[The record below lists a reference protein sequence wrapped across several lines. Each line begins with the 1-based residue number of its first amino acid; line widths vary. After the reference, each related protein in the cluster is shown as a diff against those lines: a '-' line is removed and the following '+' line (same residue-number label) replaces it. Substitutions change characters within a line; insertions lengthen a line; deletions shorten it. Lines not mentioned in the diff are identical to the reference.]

1 MRPFRFGVVAES
13 VRTPAE
19 LFLTARRAEDAGF
32 STLLIR
38 DHFIEPPFGHQLAP
52 LPALTAVAGCTSALR
67 VGTFVLC
74 NDYRHPVLLA
84 KEAATI
90 DVLSGGR
97 FELGLG
103 AGFLREEYRQAG
115 LRFDEPRERV
125 DRFEEALPVLKGLL
139 GRAPFTHRGHS
150 YAIDGL
156 DTFPKPV
163 QQPRPPILV
172 GAAGRRM
179 LAIAAREAD
188 IVTIQAVST
197 TSGTVND
204 TPEARSAATV
214 AGQVERIRAAAGDR
228 IGAIELSTTATVRL
242 SDDPHSA
249 AAELARERGWQVA
262 PEDVLD
268 MPSIFIGTTDQ
279 VAELMHERR
288 ARYGLSYLVVSDT
301 LLDTVRPIVSQV
313 AGR

>member
-1 MRPFRFGVVAES
+1 
-13 VRTPAE
+13 
-19 LFLTARRAEDAGF
+19 
-32 STLLIR
+32 
-38 DHFIEPPFGHQLAP
+38 
-52 LPALTAVAGCTSALR
+52 

-74 NDYRHPVLLA
+74 NDYRQPALLA

-125 DRFEEALPVLKGLL
+125 DRFAEALPVLKGLL
-139 GRAPFTHRGHS
+139 GPKPFTHRGRS

-163 QQPRPPILV
+163 QRPGPPILV

-188 IVTIQAVST
+188 IITIQAVST
-197 TSGTVND
+197 TAGTVSD
-204 TPEARSAATV
+204 TAEARGAATV
-214 AGQVERIRAAAGDR
+214 AGQVERIREAAGDR

-242 SDDPHSA
+242 SDDPQRA
-249 AAELARERGWQVA
+249 AAKLARERGWQVA

-268 MPSIFIGTTDQ
+268 MPSIFIGSTER
-279 VAELMHERR
+279 VAELMHARR

-301 LLDTVRPIVSQV
+301 LLDTVRPIVSLV